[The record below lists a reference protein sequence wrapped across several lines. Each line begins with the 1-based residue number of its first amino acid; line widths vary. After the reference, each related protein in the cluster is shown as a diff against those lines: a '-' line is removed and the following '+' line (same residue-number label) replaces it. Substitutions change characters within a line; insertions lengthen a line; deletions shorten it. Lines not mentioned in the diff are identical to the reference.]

1 MSTDTAPHD
10 AEKEDKSE
18 MSTGTIPDDVQAESQ
33 ISYPVRTLR
42 RLVLIVINPLKATK
56 YIAHDPDLLI
66 VPLMFVLFAIFALIQ
81 PVVLMSKI
89 VIPDQVLLYSP
100 DNATI
105 GAFQRPFIKVSE
117 LKTEALKLY
126 WGGTLTYYA
135 LLVVITFSLLYIAA
149 RIILGAVGYKNILSG
164 VTYSS
169 MALILVGVMWLGISL
184 LNPGVVIP
192 YSTRGNL
199 SYIPWGVATADISQ
213 IKSAAVLTNFT
224 VSNDPSATELWTLDL
239 STVLV
244 QSGTTVVIGES
255 SMTGSVQEGA
265 LTVTLPNSTRVSLQP
280 GMSLPISPS
289 GIEFRSQGGKLY
301 LVRFDGSLL
310 EIQSSAI
317 LEFELHMQLD
327 PYRSDICAVNSSTAG
342 SGVLLSKPRDIVL
355 TSNASAITSITN
367 NATFSYWRVLARVRD
382 NGSVE
387 LLANL
392 TIAHTAKSDSSTL
405 AWQANSVVAQPSTLM
420 MYYNYGMSS
429 QPSSIMDTVLQLVLP
444 ALSKAWEAV
453 ILICLVKASYED
465 ASWFRAA
472 LAVAAQQIIMVVLGF

>member
-1 MSTDTAPHD
+1 MNADTASDDVGKEEKNEMSTD
-10 AEKEDKSE
+10 
-18 MSTGTIPDDVQAESQ
+18 TIPDDVRAESE

-66 VPLMFVLFAIFALIQ
+66 IPLMFIIFAIFALLQ

-89 VIPDQVLLYSP
+89 VIPDQVALYSP
-100 DNATI
+100 DNETI
-105 GAFQRPFIKVSE
+105 NAFHRPFIRVSE

-149 RIILGAVGYKNILSG
+149 RIILGPVGYKLMLSG

-169 MALILVGVMWLGISL
+169 MALVIVGVVWLGISF

-192 YSTRGNL
+192 YSTKGNL
-199 SYIPWGVATADISQ
+199 TYIPWVAATADLSQ
-213 IKSAAVLTNFT
+213 IKSVAVLTNFT
-224 VSNDPSATELWTLDL
+224 VSDDPSATELWTLYL

-244 QSGTTVVIGES
+244 QSGTTVVIDAS

-265 LTVTLPNSTRVSLQP
+265 LTVTLPNSTRASLQP

-289 GIEFRSQGGKLY
+289 RIEFRLQGGKLY

-310 EIQSSAI
+310 EIQSSAT
-317 LEFELHMQLD
+317 LKFELHMQLD

-355 TSNASAITSITN
+355 TSNASAITSITS
-367 NATFSYWRVLARVRD
+367 NATFSYWRVLARVGD
-382 NGSVE
+382 DGSVE
-387 LLANL
+387 LFSNL
-392 TIAHTAKSDSSTL
+392 TIAHTAKADSSTL
-405 AWQANSVVAQPSTLM
+405 AWQADSVVAQASTLM
-420 MYYNYGMSS
+420 MYYNYGVAS
-429 QPSSIMDTVLQLVLP
+429 QPSPIVDTILQLVLP

-453 ILICLVKASYED
+453 ILVCLVKASYED